1 MAHSTKITALY
12 ERLSRDDELQGPSNS
27 ILNQQAFLEDFCK
40 RNSFTNVRHFTDDG
54 VSGTTFDRDGF
65 KAMIAEVEAGN
76 VATIIVK
83 DMSRFGR
90 DYLKVGFYTD
100 VMFRD
105 KGVRFIAVNN
115 GIDSDKQGD
124 NDFTP
129 FLNIMN
135 EFYARDS
142 SRKIQAIF
150 KARMQDGKRV
160 SPSVPYGY
168 RRDPQDKQHLIVDEE
183 AAAVVRRIFQMVI
196 EGYGVKGIADALT
209 ADKVLIPSAYAKLH
223 NPENDHSK
231 GFHDPCLWSSTAVGY
246 ILEKQ
251 EYMGHTVLGKTICE
265 NYKTKKRRKAKPE
278 ELMIFRDT
286 HEAIVDEETWQLAH
300 RLKRT
305 IRKPSYPDRPANPL
319 TGLLYCADCGHKL
332 THHQPSP
339 TKKKVYDADDY
350 YICGNYRQ
358 LTHDCTSH
366 YIKTSTV
373 EKLILTA
380 IREVSTYV
388 REDEK
393 EFIRIVR
400 DAASAGQE
408 QTAREKKKRLRQ
420 VEKRIGE
427 LDELI
432 RKLYEGNATG
442 KIPDKHFNRLLVEYD
457 TEQSALEQEAAE
469 LKEGITAQAEDGMR
483 AQRFVSLVRRYT
495 SFDELTAPMLNEF
508 IEKVIVH
515 EADKSTG
522 DRRQKVD
529 IYFNFIGCFVPPKP
543 EVILTAE
550 EEAKAQKALAA
561 RNREREQN
569 KRRMRRVREAQRAAK
584 EAGKASLPT
593 G

>member
-1 MAHSTKITALY
+1 MAKTKIALLY
-12 ERLSRDDELQGPSNS
+12 ERLSRDDELQGESCS
-27 ILNQQAFLEDFCK
+27 IQNQKIMLEDYARQNGFP
-40 RNSFTNVRHFTDDG
+40 RFRHHTDDG
-54 VSGTTFDRDGF
+54 VSGTRFDRPGF
-65 KAMIAEVEAGN
+65 MAMMEEVEDGSVEA
-76 VATIIVK
+76 IIVK

-142 SRKIQAIF
+142 SWKIQAIF

-196 EGYGVKGIADALT
+196 EGYGVKGIADVLT

-300 RLKRT
+300 RLKKT

-432 RKLYEGNATG
+432 KKLYEDNVTG
-442 KIPDKHFNRLLVEYD
+442 KLTDERFDKLSATYEAEQAELKKSVE
-457 TEQSALEQEAAE
+457 SLSVIVEAAE
-469 LKEGITAQAEDGMR
+469 VQAVNVKSFLKI
-483 AQRFVSLVRRYT
+483 VKKYT
-495 SFDELTAPMLNEF
+495 EPTELTPQLLHEF
-508 IEKVIVH
+508 VEKIVVH
-515 EADKSTG
+515 EADKSSG
-522 DRRQKVD
+522 HRVQRIDVH
-529 IYFNFIGCFVPPKP
+529 YNFIGEIDFSP
-543 EVILTAE
+543 EYR
-550 EEAKAQKALAA
+550 K
-561 RNREREQN
+561 
-569 KRRMRRVREAQRAAK
+569 
-584 EAGKASLPT
+584 
-593 G
+593 